1 MPPGAVRVLAAWLC
15 TLRGLGAPVDD
26 ARAEE
31 MVPLAKGRLPEAARR
46 VLDELDPALSDDD
59 ELAAAVT
66 AAAKELS
73 AS

>member
-1 MPPGAVRVLAAWLC
+1 
-15 TLRGLGAPVDD
+15 
-26 ARAEE
+26 
-31 MVPLAKGRLPEAARR
+31 